1 MFYLITLPILYEYYT
16 MLCYSY
22 CCILINNIINNI
34 TREKK
39 ERMNDPNIEYVDMD
53 DFRPGGKHGPKEETA
68 TTASIGSD
76 VSSIQNNINPEIAQE
91 LRKASEVV
99 ASAIQVG

>member
-1 MFYLITLPILYEYYT
+1 
-16 MLCYSY
+16 MLCYAQY
-22 CCILINNIINNI
+22 LLINHII
-34 TREKK
+34 REKM

-53 DFRPGGKHGPKEETA
+53 DFRPGGKHGPKEDPSVEIMAA
-68 TTASIGSD
+68 TK
-76 VSSIQNNINPEIAQE
+76 SSTNREIAPE

>member
-1 MFYLITLPILYEYYT
+1 
-16 MLCYSY
+16 MLCYTHY
-22 CCILINNIINNI
+22 LLINHII
-34 TREKK
+34 REKK

-53 DFRPGGKHGPKEETA
+53 DFRPGGKHGPKEDPSAEIMAA
-68 TTASIGSD
+68 TK
-76 VSSIQNNINPEIAQE
+76 SSTNREIAPE